1 MNDFDI
7 SKNDLL
13 TIEDICK
20 KLSISKSTLDRLRGI
35 SKKNEILMMY
45 DFPEPLLYIGKSPRW
60 SVQQINSWIQRISKV
75 NIPNLKS

>member
-13 TIEDICK
+13 TIEDICR

-35 SKKNEILMMY
+35 SKKNEVLMMHN
-45 DFPEPLLYIGKSPRW
+45 FPEPLLYIGKSPRW
-60 SVQQINSWIQRISKV
+60 SVQQINFWIQRVSKI

>member
-13 TIEDICK
+13 TIKNICR

-35 SKKNEILMMY
+35 SKKNEISMLF
-45 DFPEPLLYIGKSPRW
+45 DFPEPPLYIGKSPRW
-60 SVQQINSWIQRISKV
+60 SVQQINFWIQRISKV
-75 NIPNLKS
+75 NIPKLKS